1 MVINDPIADLLTR
14 IRNAQRANHD
24 SLELPDSKIK
34 REVLRILQAE
44 GFIKSFELIED
55 TPQSRLKVT
64 LRYQQ
69 GVGHKRVGVIQGI
82 DRISKPGLRVYASHD
97 KIPSVKRGLGVAILT
112 TSRGVVTGKQA
123 KSLGVGGE
131 VLAFVY

>member
-55 TPQSRLKVT
+55 TPQNRIKVT

-69 GVGHKRVGVIQGI
+69 GIGHKRVPVIQGI
-82 DRISKPGLRVYASHD
+82 DRVSKPGLRVYAPAD
-97 KIPSVKRGLGVAILT
+97 NIPSVKRGLGVAILT